1 MKSLFKSS
9 CLMACMLTLFAVP
22 AFADPQPAA
31 KFAAMVKGPMIIP
44 ATANSF
50 DWKPVLSTTIKV
62 PSQKDLLIGVS
73 FETGLY
79 TNTQVSGKN
88 GATVS
93 STASADLQVKVLL
106 NNQELAFPKS
116 VTFDRRLQTLS
127 ATLGGVIQSCTV
139 PLSGVITIGSDCI
152 VTDEMVGLVLDT
164 LSAHHFNFVAPNLAS
179 GTYNLQVLV
188 KGTAYQSGMLA
199 PNDPPT
205 ITVGN
210 GALTVEQVRGT
221 NLPDGIVIST
231 TAP

>member
-9 CLMACMLTLFAVP
+9 CLMVCMILFAVP
-22 AFADPQPAA
+22 AFADPQPAS